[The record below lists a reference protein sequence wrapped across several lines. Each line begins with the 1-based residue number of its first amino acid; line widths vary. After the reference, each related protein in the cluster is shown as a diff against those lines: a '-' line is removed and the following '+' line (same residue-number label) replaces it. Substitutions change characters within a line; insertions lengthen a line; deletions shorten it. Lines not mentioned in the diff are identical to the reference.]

1 MAEIQQYRLYGGLL
15 LRYGSPPMIR
25 KASKATKTKP
35 TGALGS
41 RAY

>member
-1 MAEIQQYRLYGGLL
+1 MAEIQRFWLYGRAP

-41 RAY
+41 RA